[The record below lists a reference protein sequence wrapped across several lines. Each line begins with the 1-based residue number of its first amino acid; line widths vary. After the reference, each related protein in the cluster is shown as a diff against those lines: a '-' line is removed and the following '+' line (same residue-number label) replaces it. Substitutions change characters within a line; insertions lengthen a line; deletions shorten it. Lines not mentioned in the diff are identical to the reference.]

1 MPRFEKGS
9 QEAKDY
15 MASIRAKKG
24 GTPNP
29 NKKPT
34 KTQVKMNMGV
44 DIPIVGSNTLI
55 FPEYL
60 AQPTKNGYKLVNPLT
75 QQRHLATRA
84 GKTAVKLVRKPVP
97 DLILLEGQNE
107 PIPLKMFSKKDRTII
122 DTHFDNIEKNKNT
135 NPELIP
141 EIPKTGIV
149 KSRGRPEK
157 LPKNIE
163 FNKQK
168 KKENIKMVITAKKAG
183 RKPKYSTDEERKVAK
198 RKQTLASNKKKRA
211 EAKGKGMKGGNLRDD
226 VMHILTYIVNEYFPN
241 DPVVHKYLNS
251 LGEDGELALVM
262 NYIRNDAEDIRGV
275 VDDMMEGNFDK
286 QLQDEIA
293 DLVAFLTN
301 ISADE
306 GAGTDTDTRSVGSVE
321 GTGIFGD
328 ISNALKNTFTSAV
341 KKTKE
346 YANVIISGRND
357 YPPKV
362 RKILSELGTKMI
374 KSAMVRRTPVPS
386 VLTTALNAVS
396 LGEFAKRFKN
406 APYDTLFHLSLV
418 LDLEGGTKL
427 LIEKNEVINMD
438 KNPSIPPK
446 TDIQLVSN
454 IPANLSVND
463 MLQKAQQRMGG
474 YYFTYSARDNNC
486 QDYIMAILQANNMGN
501 DENYTFIK
509 QDTKQL
515 FEGLTTLRKVSNTIT
530 DIGAKINEITT
541 GAGARTRTKKMKGGM
556 VEAGYETPPPV
567 IPLTQPEGN
576 SILNAFS
583 GATPQIR
590 LTQLQN
596 AIDNIQGSDIR
607 GRFRTFV
614 SGFSNA
620 QQTNMYMR
628 IYDAILA
635 FEYDGATDYETD
647 TTGAGIDNND
657 PAIKTYKVL
666 NSPNLK
672 IHFDNPDAR
681 NQVVRYLISLNQIDR
696 GSDNA
701 VIRNVI
707 RNEWANLRQFSTNPT
722 IYPDVAPYTFIESRK
737 IARGDDISTIRQEKE
752 GGLTTKMRKEKE
764 LQEEYKTKSKPK
776 AKRGRPPT
784 QKNKLDDLD
793 MEEIMRRFYPEDEGV
808 PELTKK
814 KKDDFGDDEDMNLF
828 EEGLFGNGLKNTI
841 DFEDMKWGS
850 LTKQVEVY
858 NQQHKTKLDL
868 HSFSMMVLANPDK
881 FKERTKKRA
890 RFYINVINKKAMKN
904 NISNNN
910 ITIMPKK
917 AMKGGNVNK
926 TQIKNIFE
934 AHSWFRTLNKANQ
947 AKIIQE
953 AVFLIND
960 EFGGVLTDESV
971 MDMGGIEGFV
981 ESFRD
986 YFTNV
991 PIIRPMTKVS
1001 LMNKFQGKSVAS
1013 DIVDTGKDIYNRA
1026 RKTLGVGLYASGSSG
1041 NGLYASSNMS
1051 GGAIITQNGVMY
1063 PTHTIIHY
1071 YGDPMRGIKG
1081 GDIWS
1086 DIGNALNPDK
1096 NGVAQAF
1103 QEKIVKPIEQ
1113 TIVKPAEKAIQQTI
1127 VKPAEQ
1133 TFTPELGRKITTG
1146 LIRQA
1151 LPAVI
1156 KGVVSSGTTAVT
1168 GNPVLGFVAGQTAG
1182 KVAGDKAGEEL
1193 AKATGYGVA
1202 RKGRFVKGSKEA
1214 KDYMASLRAKKNA

>member
-24 GTPNP
+24 ETPNP

-84 GKTAVKLVRKPVP
+84 GKTAVKLVRKHIP
-97 DLILLEGQNE
+97 DLVLLEGQNE
-107 PIPLKMFSKKDRTII
+107 PIPLKMFSKKDRTLI
-122 DTHFDNIEKNKNT
+122 DAHFENVEKHKNQS
-135 NPELIP
+135 PELIP
-141 EIPKTGIV
+141 EIQKSIV

-163 FNKQK
+163 FNKEK
-168 KKENIKMVITAKKAG
+168 KKENIKMVITAKKQAG
-183 RKPKYSTDEERKVAK
+183 RKPKYATDEERKIAK

-211 EAKGKGMKGGNLRDD
+211 EAKGKGMKGGS
-226 VMHILTYIVNEYFPN
+226 LTDSIDLIF
-241 DPVVHKYLNS
+241 
-251 LGEDGELALVM
+251 
-262 NYIRNDAEDIRGV
+262 NYITTIALTTEEGLYDDAIAYVNNLDNDERLSFLMHHIGDADAINTIGDAMASGQGFNMDMINTLAGLADEFVQIIYEGHTDEDSRSVNSVEENPDVPPAEGTGLTQSTMPYEDIP
-275 VDDMMEGNFDK
+275 
-286 QLQDEIA
+286 
-293 DLVAFLTN
+293 DL
-301 ISADE
+301 
-306 GAGTDTDTRSVGSVE
+306 VE
-321 GTGIFGD
+321 GTRLDRLITNADSRLLGALRADIVSRRIVANEIYHNTANNTFFRFTPQQIRRINQAYGYVGDRKSLIDPDLNQDRHSRGVGILQD
-328 ISNALKNTFTSAV
+328 ISSALKNTFTSAV
-341 KKTKE
+341 KKTKKAVSNVKD
-346 YANVIISGRND
+346 YANVVISGRND

-362 RKILSELGTKMI
+362 RKILSELGTKI
-374 KSAMVRRTPVPS
+374 VKSAMVRRTPVPS
-386 VLTTALNAVS
+386 VLTSALNAVS

-427 LIEKNEVINMD
+427 LIEKNEVINME

-463 MLQKAQQRMGG
+463 MLQKAQQKMGG
-474 YYFTYSARDNNC
+474 YYFSYSARDNNC

-530 DIGAKINEITT
+530 DIGAKVNEITT
-541 GAGARTRTKKMKGGM
+541 GAGA
-556 VEAGYETPPPV
+556 
-567 IPLTQPEGN
+567 
-576 SILNAFS
+576 
-583 GATPQIR
+583 
-590 LTQLQN
+590 
-596 AIDNIQGSDIR
+596 
-607 GRFRTFV
+607 
-614 SGFSNA
+614 
-620 QQTNMYMR
+620 
-628 IYDAILA
+628 
-635 FEYDGATDYETD
+635 
-647 TTGAGIDNND
+647 
-657 PAIKTYKVL
+657 
-666 NSPNLK
+666 
-672 IHFDNPDAR
+672 
-681 NQVVRYLISLNQIDR
+681 
-696 GSDNA
+696 
-701 VIRNVI
+701 
-707 RNEWANLRQFSTNPT
+707 
-722 IYPDVAPYTFIESRK
+722 
-737 IARGDDISTIRQEKE
+737 
-752 GGLTTKMRKEKE
+752 
-764 LQEEYKTKSKPK
+764 
-776 AKRGRPPT
+776 
-784 QKNKLDDLD
+784 
-793 MEEIMRRFYPEDEGV
+793 
-808 PELTKK
+808 
-814 KKDDFGDDEDMNLF
+814 
-828 EEGLFGNGLKNTI
+828 GLKGTI

-850 LTKQVEVY
+850 LTKQVEAY
-858 NQQHKTKLDL
+858 NKQHNSNLDL

-881 FKERTKKRA
+881 FKERTQKRA
-890 RFYINVINKKAMKN
+890 RFYINVINKKTMKN

-917 AMKGGNVNK
+917 TMKGGNINPDLVRHIFDAYAWFISLPAGLK
-926 TQIKNIFE
+926 T
-934 AHSWFRTLNKANQ
+934 A
-947 AKIIQE
+947 IIIE
-953 AVFLIND
+953 AVGVINR
-960 EFGGVLTDESV
+960 EFEGVLSDASV
-971 MDMGGIEGFV
+971 AVMGGIEGFV
-981 ESFRD
+981 ETFRRI
-986 YFTNV
+986 YAGEV
-991 PIIRPMTKVS
+991 PNIARQKSSIMR
-1001 LMNKFQGKSVAS
+1001 KFEGKGVAS
-1013 DIVDTGKDIYNRA
+1013 DIVDTGRDIFNRA
-1026 RKTLGVGLYASGSSG
+1026 RETLGVGLYASGRSG
-1041 NGLYASSNMS
+1041 NGLYAENMS
-1051 GGAIITQNGVMY
+1051 GGAIITQNGVKY

-1081 GDIWS
+1081 GDIFS
-1086 DIGNALNPDK
+1086 DIADAFNPDK

-1103 QEKIVKPIEQ
+1103 QEKIVKPFEQ
-1113 TIVKPAEKAIQQTI
+1113 TIVKPAEKVVQEKI

>member
-15 MASIRAKKG
+15 MASIRAKKV

-84 GKTAVKLVRKPVP
+84 GKTAVKLVRKHIP
-97 DLILLEGQNE
+97 DLVLLEGQNE
-107 PIPLKMFSKKDRTII
+107 PIPLKLFSKKDRTLI
-122 DTHFDNIEKNKNT
+122 DAHFENIEKHKNQS
-135 NPELIP
+135 PELIP
-141 EIPKTGIV
+141 EIQKSIV

-163 FNKQK
+163 FNKEK
-168 KKENIKMVITAKKAG
+168 KKENIKMVITAKKQAG
-183 RKPKYSTDEERKVAK
+183 RKPKYATDEERKVAK

-211 EAKGKGMKGGNLRDD
+211 EAKGKGMKGGS
-226 VMHILTYIVNEYFPN
+226 LTDSIDLIF
-241 DPVVHKYLNS
+241 
-251 LGEDGELALVM
+251 
-262 NYIRNDAEDIRGV
+262 NYITTIALTTDEGLYDDAIAYVNNLDNDERLSFLMHHMGDADAINRIGDAMASGQGFNNNMVNTLTLLADEFVQIVYEGHTDEDSRSINSVEENPDVPPAEGTGLTQSSMRYEDIP
-275 VDDMMEGNFDK
+275 
-286 QLQDEIA
+286 
-293 DLVAFLTN
+293 DL
-301 ISADE
+301 
-306 GAGTDTDTRSVGSVE
+306 VE
-321 GTGIFGD
+321 GTRLDGLITNADSRLLASLREDIVSRRIVANQIYHNTSNNTFFRFTPQQIARINQRYGFVGDRKTLRNPDLNQDRHSPRGVGILQD
-328 ISNALKNTFTSAV
+328 ISSALKNTFTSAV
-341 KKTKE
+341 KKTKD

-396 LGEFAKRFKN
+396 LGEFAKRFKT

-438 KNPSIPPK
+438 KNPSIPQK

-463 MLQKAQQRMGG
+463 MLQKAQQKMGG
-474 YYFTYSARDNNC
+474 YYFSYSARDNNC

-530 DIGAKINEITT
+530 DLGAKVNEITT
-541 GAGARTRTKKMKGGM
+541 GAGAGSSKIVPAKNTSKITPVLSSSSSEEDEPQYKPRISEGMK
-556 VEAGYETPPPV
+556 
-567 IPLTQPEGN
+567 QRKEGRLMATEDKPSPKELLK
-576 SILNAFS
+576 SIL
-583 GATPQIR
+583 
-590 LTQLQN
+590 
-596 AIDNIQGSDIR
+596 
-607 GRFRTFV
+607 
-614 SGFSNA
+614 
-620 QQTNMYMR
+620 QQ
-628 IYDAILA
+628 
-635 FEYDGATDYETD
+635 
-647 TTGAGIDNND
+647 
-657 PAIKTYKVL
+657 
-666 NSPNLK
+666 NLK
-672 IHFDNPDAR
+672 P
-681 NQVVRYLISLNQIDR
+681 
-696 GSDNA
+696 
-701 VIRNVI
+701 
-707 RNEWANLRQFSTNPT
+707 
-722 IYPDVAPYTFIESRK
+722 K
-737 IARGDDISTIRQEKE
+737 
-752 GGLTTKMRKEKE
+752 KE
-764 LQEEYKTKSKPK
+764 LMK
-776 AKRGRPPT
+776 
-784 QKNKLDDLD
+784 
-793 MEEIMRRFYPEDEGV
+793 I
-808 PELTKK
+808 
-814 KKDDFGDDEDMNLF
+814 GD
-828 EEGLFGNGLKNTI
+828 GITNTI

-858 NQQHKTKLDL
+858 NKQHNSNLDL

-917 AMKGGNVNK
+917 MMKGGMMNAGQTIDPAVVRR
-926 TQIKNIFE
+926 IFN
-934 AHSWFRTLNKANQ
+934 AYGWFRTLPAGLKTT
-947 AKIIQE
+947 IIME
-953 AVFLIND
+953 AVGVIND
-960 EFGGVLTDESV
+960 EFEGVLSDASV

-981 ESFRD
+981 ETFRD
-986 YFTNV
+986 RYTNV

-1001 LMNKFQGKSVAS
+1001 LMRKFEGRGVAS
-1013 DIVDTGKDIYNRA
+1013 DIVDTGKDIFNRA
-1026 RKTLGVGLYASGSSG
+1026 RETLGVGLYASG
-1041 NGLYASSNMS
+1041 NMS
-1051 GGAIITQNGVMY
+1051 GGAIVTQSGVMY

-1071 YGDPMRGIKG
+1071 YGDPMRSVKGGMTG
-1081 GDIWS
+1081 GDIFS
-1086 DIGNALNPDK
+1086 DMADAFNPDK

-1103 QEKIVKPIEQ
+1103 QEKIVKPFE
-1113 TIVKPAEKAIQQTI
+1113 QTI

-1133 TFTPELGRKITTG
+1133 TFTPELGRQITTG

>member
-24 GTPNP
+24 ETPNP

-84 GKTAVKLVRKPVP
+84 GKTAVKLVRKHIP
-97 DLILLEGQNE
+97 DLVLLEGQNE
-107 PIPLKMFSKKDRTII
+107 PIPLKLFSKKDRTLI
-122 DTHFDNIEKNKNT
+122 DAHFENVEKHKNQS
-135 NPELIP
+135 PELIP

-163 FNKQK
+163 FNKEK
-168 KKENIKMVITAKKAG
+168 LKENIKMVITAKKQAG
-183 RKPKYSTDEERKVAK
+183 RKPKYATDEERKVAK

-211 EAKGKGMKGGNLRDD
+211 EAKGNGMKGGTLRGD
-226 VMHILTYIVNEYFPN
+226 VVHILTHIVAEYFP
-241 DPVVHKYLNS
+241 DDAVVQNYLNN

-262 NYIRNDAEDIRGV
+262 NYIRNDADDIRGV
-275 VDDMMEGNFDK
+275 VDDMMEGNFDE
-286 QLQDEIA
+286 QLQNEIA
-293 DLVAFLTN
+293 NLVAFLTN
-301 ISADE
+301 VSADE
-306 GAGTDTDTRSVGSVE
+306 GASTDTDNRSVGSVE
-321 GTGIFGD
+321 GAEGTGLTQSTMVYEQIPDIIQGQQLDNLIQNTPTPLLNSLRTAIGSRQLIPNRVYEIAMDGTTFYYIFTESQISSLNQRLRIVSDRKSMPPNPDLDEDRHSPRGVGILQD
-328 ISNALKNTFTSAV
+328 ISSALKNTFTSAV
-341 KKTKE
+341 KKTKD
-346 YANVIISGRND
+346 YANVVISGRND

-362 RKILSELGTKMI
+362 RKILSELGTKTI
-374 KSAMVRRTPVPS
+374 KSAMVRRIPVPS
-386 VLTTALNAVS
+386 VLTSALNAVS

-406 APYDTLFHLSLV
+406 TPYDTLFHLSLV

-454 IPANLSVND
+454 IPANLSVNE
-463 MLQKAQQRMGG
+463 MLQKAQQKMGG
-474 YYFTYSARDNNC
+474 YYFSYSARDNNC

-530 DIGAKINEITT
+530 DLGAKVNEITT
-541 GAGARTRTKKMKGGM
+541 GAGTGSSKIVPAKNTSKITPVLSSSSSEEDEPQYKPRVSEGMK
-556 VEAGYETPPPV
+556 
-567 IPLTQPEGN
+567 QRKEGRLMATEDKPSPKELLK
-576 SILNAFS
+576 SILK
-583 GATPQIR
+583 
-590 LTQLQN
+590 
-596 AIDNIQGSDIR
+596 
-607 GRFRTFV
+607 
-614 SGFSNA
+614 
-620 QQTNMYMR
+620 
-628 IYDAILA
+628 
-635 FEYDGATDYETD
+635 E
-647 TTGAGIDNND
+647 
-657 PAIKTYKVL
+657 
-666 NSPNLK
+666 NLK
-672 IHFDNPDAR
+672 
-681 NQVVRYLISLNQIDR
+681 S
-696 GSDNA
+696 
-701 VIRNVI
+701 
-707 RNEWANLRQFSTNPT
+707 
-722 IYPDVAPYTFIESRK
+722 K
-737 IARGDDISTIRQEKE
+737 
-752 GGLTTKMRKEKE
+752 KE
-764 LQEEYKTKSKPK
+764 LMKIGDGITKS
-776 AKRGRPPT
+776 
-784 QKNKLDDLD
+784 N
-793 MEEIMRRFYPEDEGV
+793 I
-808 PELTKK
+808 
-814 KKDDFGDDEDMNLF
+814 
-828 EEGLFGNGLKNTI
+828 I
-841 DFEDMKWGS
+841 DFEDIKWGS
-850 LTKQVEVY
+850 LTKQVEAY
-858 NQQHKTKLDL
+858 NKQHNSNLDL

-890 RFYINVINKKAMKN
+890 RFYINVINKKTMKN

-917 AMKGGNVNK
+917 AMKGGNV
-926 TQIKNIFE
+926 
-934 AHSWFRTLNKANQ
+934 
-947 AKIIQE
+947 
-953 AVFLIND
+953 
-960 EFGGVLTDESV
+960 
-971 MDMGGIEGFV
+971 
-981 ESFRD
+981 
-986 YFTNV
+986 
-991 PIIRPMTKVS
+991 
-1001 LMNKFQGKSVAS
+1001 AS
-1013 DIVDTGKDIYNRA
+1013 DIVDTGRDIFNRA
-1026 RKTLGVGLYASGSSG
+1026 RETLGVGFPTSGRIRNGFYAE
-1041 NGLYASSNMS
+1041 NMS
-1051 GGAIITQNGVMY
+1051 GGAIITQNGIKY

-1071 YGDPMRGIKG
+1071 YGDPMRNVKGGMAG
-1081 GDIWS
+1081 GDIFS
-1086 DIGNALNPDK
+1086 DMADAFNPDK

-1103 QEKIVKPIEQ
+1103 QEKIVKPFE
-1113 TIVKPAEKAIQQTI
+1113 QTI

-1133 TFTPELGRKITTG
+1133 TFTPELGRQITTG

>member
-34 KTQVKMNMGV
+34 KNQVKMNMGV

-122 DTHFDNIEKNKNT
+122 DTHFDNVEKNKNT
-135 NPELIP
+135 SPELIP
-141 EIPKTGIV
+141 EIQKTGVV

-163 FNKQK
+163 FNKK
-168 KKENIKMVITAKKAG
+168 KLKENIKMVITAKKPAG
-183 RKPKYSTDEERKVAK
+183 RKPKYATDEERKIAK

-211 EAKGKGMKGGNLRDD
+211 EAKGKGMKGGTLRDSMD
-226 VMHILTYIVNEYFPN
+226 LIYNVLTTTILTTDEGLFDDAIAYVNNLDEEEKLSFLMHHISN
-241 DPVVHKYLNS
+241 NS
-251 LGEDGELALVM
+251 
-262 NYIRNDAEDIRGV
+262 EDIDDFAEALGSGV
-275 VDDMMEGNFDK
+275 GFTNEMINMLEDMANEFISIIAEGHT
-286 QLQDEIA
+286 DE
-293 DLVAFLTN
+293 
-301 ISADE
+301 
-306 GAGTDTDTRSVGSVE
+306 DTRSVNSVDVNFNPNQPE
-321 GTGIFGD
+321 GAGIFGD
-328 ISNALKNTFTSAV
+328 ISSALKNTFTSAV
-341 KKTKE
+341 KKTKD
-346 YANVIISGRND
+346 YANVVISGRND

-362 RKILSELGTKMI
+362 RKILSELGTKKI

-486 QDYIMAILQANNMGN
+486 QDFIMAILQANNMGN

-530 DIGAKINEITT
+530 DIGAKVNEITT
-541 GAGARTRTKKMKGGM
+541 GAGARMKKMKGGM
-556 VEAGYETPPPV
+556 IEKGYETPPPV
-567 IPLTQPEGN
+567 IPLTQAEGN
-576 SILNAFS
+576 SILNAFN

-596 AIDNIQGSDIR
+596 AIDDIQGSDIR

-620 QQTNMYMR
+620 QQITMYMR

-647 TTGAGIDNND
+647 TTGAGIDNDD
-657 PAIKTYKVL
+657 PSIKTYKVL
-666 NSPNLK
+666 SSPNFK
-672 IHFDNPDAR
+672 VHFDSPNAR
-681 NQVVRYLISLNQIDR
+681 RQVVEYLLGLNQINR
-696 GSDNA
+696 ETDNA
-701 VIRNVI
+701 FIRNVI
-707 RNEWANLRQFSTNPT
+707 RNEWANLQQFSTNPA
-722 IYPDVAPYTFIESRK
+722 IYPDAPPYTFVESRK
-737 IARGDDISTIRQEKE
+737 VAKGDDISQIRQ
-752 GGLTTKMRKEKE
+752 TKEKS
-764 LQEEYKTKSKPK
+764 TKPK
-776 AKRGRPPT
+776 KLNEDYKYKAKDKISKKIEPPKKRGRPAEI
-784 QKNKLDDLD
+784 NLDDLKYDQIDDMD

-814 KKDDFGDDEDMNLF
+814 GKDDYGDDEDMNLF
-828 EEGLFGNGLKNTI
+828 EEGLFGNGLKGTI

-858 NQQHKTKLDL
+858 NKQHKSNLDL

-910 ITIMPKK
+910 ITIMPKNQ
-917 AMKGGNVNK
+917 MKGKNV
-926 TQIKNIFE
+926 
-934 AHSWFRTLNKANQ
+934 AR
-947 AKIIQE
+947 
-953 AVFLIND
+953 
-960 EFGGVLTDESV
+960 
-971 MDMGGIEGFV
+971 
-981 ESFRD
+981 
-986 YFTNV
+986 
-991 PIIRPMTKVS
+991 
-1001 LMNKFQGKSVAS
+1001 

-1026 RKTLGVGLYASGSSG
+1026 RETLGVGLYASGDRG
-1041 NGLYASSNMS
+1041 NGLYASGNMS

-1071 YGDPMRGIKG
+1071 YGDPMRGVKG
-1081 GDIWS
+1081 GNIFD

-1096 NGVAQAF
+1096 NGIAQAF
-1103 QEKIVKPIEQ
+1103 QEKIVKPFE
-1113 TIVKPAEKAIQQTI
+1113 QTI

-1133 TFTPELGRKITTG
+1133 TFTPELGRQITTG

-1182 KVAGDKAGEEL
+1182 KVAGEKAGEEL
-1193 AKATGYGVA
+1193 AKATGYGVG
-1202 RKGRFVKGSKEA
+1202 RKSRFVKGSKEA